1 MTWAVQMLMRA
12 LPSASLSVL
21 AYHRVLIAPD
31 PMRPGVPTVE
41 EFERRMRWL
50 ASNFDVMPLTEAVRA
65 LRANRLPKRAL
76 SITFDDGYA
85 DNHDLALPVLRQ
97 LGLPATFFITTGF
110 LDGGYMFND
119 LVIEAMRH
127 ARGPQFDLS
136 DLGYGR
142 LSIMTDNERRQAA
155 DLILQQL
162 KYDMPRRRHAIAI
175 DIARR
180 ASAIMPER
188 LMMTNQEVK
197 ALYDAGMEIG
207 AHTVTHPILARM
219 SLDSVRQ
226 EIKDGRSHL
235 EQIIGVPVNLFAY
248 PNGRPG
254 KDYRREHIGILKEL
268 GFAAAVSTAWGAA
281 RSGDDLYQIPRFTP
295 WDQPNWRFGFRLAK
309 SRLPKRYV
317 HA

>member
-1 MTWAVQMLMRA
+1 MLMRA

-21 AYHRVLIAPD
+21 VYHRVLPAPD

-50 ASNFDVMPLTEAVRA
+50 GSNFYVMPLTEAVRA

-97 LGLPATFFITTGF
+97 IGLPATFFIATGF

-119 LVIEAMRH
+119 LVIEALRH
-127 ARGPQFDLS
+127 ARAPHFDLS

-142 LSIMTDNERRQAA
+142 LPVTTENERRQAA
-155 DLILQQL
+155 DDILKQL
-162 KYDMPRRRHAIAI
+162 KYEMPRRRHAVAIAI
-175 DIARR
+175 ATR
-180 ASAIMPER
+180 AGAVVPSR
-188 LMMTNQEVK
+188 LMMTNKEVK
-197 ALYDAGMEIG
+197 ALHEAGMEIG

-219 SLDSVRQ
+219 SFDRVRE
-226 EIKDGRSHL
+226 EITGCRRQL
-235 EQIIGVPVNLFAY
+235 EQITGAPVRLFAY

-254 KDYRREHIGILKEL
+254 RDYRREHAALARDL
-268 GFAAAVSTAWGAA
+268 GFEAAVTTANGAA
-281 RSGDDLYQIPRFTP
+281 RPGGDFYQIPRFTP
-295 WDQPNWRFGFRLAK
+295 WDPPNWRFGLRLVRNCLRKPA
-309 SRLPKRYV
+309 LV
-317 HA
+317 